1 MLYQNKKIL
10 LLAFFCGFFA
20 FLTSFTSTN
29 TPYLYQNKTG
39 GLKIPDYL
47 TRQERWADSLLATM
61 TLDEKVG
68 QLFMIAT
75 FSNRTENYYQQVEN
89 NIATYHLGGLIFFQG
104 GPYRQAK
111 LTNRYQQLSRIPM
124 MIGIDAEW
132 GLGMRLDSAIEF
144 PKQITLGAIQ
154 DNAYV
159 EKFGEEVGRQCKRL
173 GIHINFAPSVD
184 VNTNPKNPII
194 NYRSFGE
201 SQYNVAEKGAMYIK
215 GMKKYHVMGS
225 AKHFP
230 GHGDTD
236 QDSHRTLPWVGHS
249 IDRLNEV
256 ELYPFRRL
264 IADSVASLMTAH
276 LFVPA
281 LEPRTNTPT
290 STSRKIVTEI
300 IKEKMGFQGLA
311 VTDALNMRGITAGLQ
326 PGEPEFLAYL
336 AGNDILLQ
344 TGNLPAAF
352 NKIKTAVETGQIQLS
367 DLDARVKKIL
377 KAKFWSG
384 LNNYKPIELANLG
397 SDLNNKKANDLK
409 AELFEQAIT
418 IVKNKDNL
426 LPFMNL
432 DTTTFASVA
441 ISADYNN
448 EFQKML
454 SQYASFRHFAIPFK
468 PASDKDIAW
477 VLEEAAKYK
486 VVVVSVHDMN
496 SRGDR
501 NYGVSPATVAFIEQ
515 LRQKT
520 KVVVVG
526 FGNPYG
532 MKLYD
537 GVPNLVC
544 GYEDE
549 VASQRIVPQILF
561 GALPA
566 KGKLPVSVTYEQ
578 KVGTGIQT
586 NRLGRVS
593 FGPAESVGM
602 NAQKL
607 AEIEQIVQQGI
618 NNRAFPGCQVLVA
631 RKGKVVYNKNFG
643 TLRYDYYEPVNDQTL
658 YDIASMTKVTA
669 TLQAVMM
676 LNERG
681 AVDLNEKAST
691 YLPEMRGTN
700 KENML
705 VSDILMH
712 QAGLVAFIPF
722 WEKTKSAGSFKNDY
736 YRFAKDS
743 INLQVAD
750 NLYITPAIKDSVW
763 KWVMQSKLINVYDKL
778 GGFRFTYSDL
788 GLLILQKI
796 VERITNQPLEEFVEQ
811 NVYEPLGMTSTRYN
825 PNTKFAKSIIAPT
838 ENDALFRG
846 SQIQGTVH
854 DPNAALLGGVAG
866 HAGLFSN
873 VNDLVKLFQMNLQKG
888 YYGGRQILFTGTVP
902 HFSKNYTQK
911 SHRGLGWDKP
921 EEGDDKPIVA
931 INASMNTFGHSGFT
945 GTVVWVDPDRDL
957 IFIFL
962 SNRVYQSSANNK
974 INTLKIRKRIHEV
987 INAAIVQ

>member
-1 MLYQNKKIL
+1 MLYKNKKIL
-10 LLAFFCGFFA
+10 LLTIFCGFFA
-20 FLTSFTSTN
+20 LQTSFILPKK
-29 TPYLYQNKTG
+29 TP
-39 GLKIPDYL
+39 PDYPA
-47 TRQERWADSLLATM
+47 RQERWADSLLATM
-61 TLDEKVG
+61 SLEEKVG

-75 FSNRTENYYQQVEN
+75 FSNRNETYYQQIEN
-89 NIATYHLGGLIFFQG
+89 SIATYHLGGLIFFQG
-104 GPYRQAK
+104 GPYRQAR

-154 DNAYV
+154 DNYFV

-194 NYRSFGE
+194 NFRSFGE

-215 GMKKYHVMGS
+215 GMKKYNVMGS

-249 IDRLNEV
+249 INRLSEV

-264 IADSVASLMTAH
+264 IADSVASIMTAH

-290 STSRKIVTEI
+290 SISRKIVTEI
-300 IKEKMGFQGLA
+300 IKEQMGFEGLM

-326 PGEPEFLAYL
+326 AGEPDFLAFL

-352 NKIKTAVETGQIQLS
+352 NRIKTAVESGQIQLS
-367 DLDARVKKIL
+367 DLNFRVKKIL
-377 KAKFWSG
+377 KAKFWAG
-384 LNNYKPIELANLG
+384 LNSYKPIELAGLG
-397 SDLNNKKANDLK
+397 SYLNSKKANDLK
-409 AELFEQAIT
+409 TELFEQAVT
-418 IVKNKDNL
+418 IIKNQDNI
-426 LPFMNL
+426 LPFVHL

-448 EFQKML
+448 DFQKTL
-454 SQYASFRHFAIPFK
+454 SKYATFRHFAIPFK

-496 SRGDR
+496 SKGER
-501 NYGVSPATVAFIEQ
+501 NYGVSPATLTFINQ

-537 GVPNLVC
+537 NVPNLVC
-544 GYEDE
+544 GYEDDP
-549 VASQRIVPQILF
+549 ASHNVVPQILF

-566 KGKLPVSVTYEQ
+566 KGKLPVSVSYEQ
-578 KVGTGIQT
+578 KVGAGIST
-586 NRLGRVS
+586 ERLGRVS
-593 FGPAESVGM
+593 YGTPESVGM
-602 NAQKL
+602 NARKL
-607 AEIEQIVQQGI
+607 DEIQQIVQEGI

-643 TLRYDYYEPVNDQTL
+643 TLRYDFYEPVNDQTL
-658 YDIASMTKVTA
+658 YDIASMTKVSA
-669 TLQAVMM
+669 TLQAMMM

-691 YLPEMRGTN
+691 YLPEMRGSN

-705 VSDILMH
+705 ISDILMH
-712 QAGLVAFIPF
+712 QAGLVAFVPF
-722 WEKTKSAGSFKNDY
+722 WEKTKAAGSFKSNF
-736 YRFAKDS
+736 YRFTKDS
-743 INLQVAD
+743 TNLQVSD
-750 NLYITPAIKDSVW
+750 NLYVTPAIRDSVW
-763 KWVMQSKLINVYDKL
+763 KWVIQSKLINTYDKL
-778 GGFRFTYSDL
+778 GGYRFTYSDL
-788 GLLILQKI
+788 GLLILQKM
-796 VERITNQPLEEFVEQ
+796 VERITNQPLDEFVEQ
-811 NVYEPLGMTSTRYN
+811 NVYEPLGMSSTLYN
-825 PNTKFAKSIIAPT
+825 PTTKFSKTIIAPT
-838 ENDALFRG
+838 ENELIFRG

-866 HAGLFSN
+866 HAGIFSN
-873 VNDLVKLFQMNLQKG
+873 ASDLVKLFQMNLQKG
-888 YYGGRQILFTGTVP
+888 YYGGRQILFAGTVP

-921 EEGDDKPIVA
+921 EAGDDKPVIA
-931 INASMNTFGHSGFT
+931 IDASMNTFGHTGFT
-945 GTVVWVDPDRDL
+945 GTAVWIDPDRDL

-987 INAAIVQ
+987 VNAAVI